1 MGYVVLFVCI
11 FVCLFV
17 CLFAGDT
24 SKCNWDL
31 GSLILKLSW
40 ASMKLVLIVTLESLE
55 TRLDQGVA
63 TLNCGQILLYLYNLL
78 HAGWSDPATHIS
90 SCCQNIFQV

>member
-1 MGYVVLFVCI
+1 MGYVV
-11 FVCLFV
+11 LFV

-31 GSLILKLSW
+31 GSLILKFSW

-63 TLNCGQILLYLYNLL
+63 TLNC
-78 HAGWSDPATHIS
+78 AWSDFVVSLQFT
-90 SCCQNIFQV
+90 SCRVE